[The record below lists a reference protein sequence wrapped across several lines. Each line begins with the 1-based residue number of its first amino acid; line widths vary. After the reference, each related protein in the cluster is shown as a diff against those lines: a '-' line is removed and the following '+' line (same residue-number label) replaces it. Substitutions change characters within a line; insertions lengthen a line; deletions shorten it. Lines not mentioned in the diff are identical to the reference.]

1 MGPKSRG
8 RGPWKRQALG
18 GGNQSRSAPFAE
30 YLLCAR
36 QAHSAPRE
44 RCALG
49 GLTVPT
55 GPMRKQALRG
65 SVPRLGSRGLVRLA
79 LEVGLAATV
88 PCPPPGT
95 LSHQP
100 RWPPVTPRPKGAQFL
115 ERDLKG
121 HQTWA
126 RGATA
131 NAALTAGKA
140 RAQGQGPS
148 HGDSDVRRRPR
159 TELGGLTP
167 VFLPS
172 HCHVSPQGAE
182 ADI

>member
-1 MGPKSRG
+1 MGPKSQG

-36 QAHSAPRE
+36 RAHSAPRE
-44 RCALG
+44 HCALG

-79 LEVGLAATV
+79 LKVGLTATV

-95 LSHQP
+95 LSHQL
-100 RWPPVTPRPKGAQFL
+100 RWPPVTPRPKGP
-115 ERDLKG
+115 
-121 HQTWA
+121 QTWA